1 MTMTAA
7 DIRDVNDAELNE
19 QQIEEIAADGGT
31 QRPRLPHMDRT
42 DPPAY
47 LQKYLERESHGGKRH
62 ETIDRER
69 TDETPLYLRRFRD
82 RRSGVNALETPLPL
96 WEGQD
101 LGVTMAKAQITKT
114 KEIVPED
121 KEQAGPALVTQVHI
135 IRHGETQGYSTESG
149 LTPLGS
155 WQVHRR
161 GFDISKSIREGE
173 RVHIVC
179 ADTNRARQTS
189 EGIRKGLLD
198 GLTMWGREAEI
209 SEVEAMEEFRNFQ
222 VWTPEGLRD
231 VTGAFRLYK
240 REMEK
245 YERVAMGD
253 RPTWLVEIDRFW
265 KTQQGGADPITLWTQ
280 IPMLNFEPPSATVR
294 RFWAGIQRIQAEHP
308 GDRIIVGTH
317 SGPIR
322 VFAIS
327 AFGYDPGEP
336 YNTEEVIVRLVEGN
350 SAFIAYRNRVQEVQV
365 PDLDELPDW
374 WEGLSGRALPRSLR
388 EEEQR

>member
-1 MTMTAA
+1 MTTAEVSDVVPA
-7 DIRDVNDAELNE
+7 DPVTL
-19 QQIEEIAADGGT
+19 
-31 QRPRLPHMDRT
+31 PRTERT
-42 DPPAY
+42 NPPGY
-47 LQKYLERESHGGKRH
+47 LQKYLERETHGGKSH
-62 ETIDRER
+62 NVAEMATA
-69 TDETPLYLRRFRD
+69 TDITPLYLRRFRD
-82 RRSGVNALETPLPL
+82 RLSGATALEAPIPK

-101 LGVTMAKAQITKT
+101 LGVTAAYAQITKT
-114 KEIVPED
+114 KEIVPGN
-121 KEQAGPALVTQVHI
+121 KEEAAPALLTQVHI
-135 IRHGETQGYSTESG
+135 IRHGETHGYSTESG

-161 GFDISKSIREGE
+161 GFDISKGVKDGE

-198 GLTMWGREAEI
+198 GLTMWNRTAEI
-209 SEVEAMEEFRNFQ
+209 SEVTVMEEFRNFQ

-240 REMEK
+240 KEMEK

-265 KTQQGGADPITLWTQ
+265 RTQQGGADPITLWTQ
-280 IPMLNFEPPSATVR
+280 VPMLNFEPPSATVR
-294 RFWAGIQRIQAEHP
+294 RFWAGIQRVQAKHP

-365 PDLDELPDW
+365 PDLDLLPDW
-374 WEGLSGRALPRSLR
+374 WAGLSGRALPTSLR
-388 EEEQR
+388 QGGPK